1 MDVDRA
7 MDYSLIT
14 PERAAKLELL
24 IHLLTNSNRT
34 IVLCGSHGVGK
45 TTLLNA
51 FKQRTN
57 PTDLVVLL
65 QGKDN
70 LNLEQIE
77 TQLLI
82 NCPKNQT
89 LAELLD
95 SFALQQ
101 RKIIVLMDDAGLLP
115 PYLITELIEFATQH
129 NVLKL
134 VFVLTHDELAVKTY
148 SDSSV
153 EDAHIIEM
161 PPLTQTQCVD
171 FLQHLALKTT
181 LPVPKQVS
189 DDMIAE
195 LYQQTHGIPAKILDL
210 LPTLAKRRKHK
221 QQDPINV
228 GLILLLLLLLL
239 GILLFTLPKAALEPI
254 LPYLDK
260 LHP

>member
-1 MDVDRA
+1 

-24 IHLLTNSNRT
+24 IHLLSDSNRT

-51 FKQRTN
+51 FKQRAKQ
-57 PTDLVVLL
+57 TDLVVLL
-65 QGKDN
+65 QGKNN
-70 LNLEQIE
+70 LNLEHIE
-77 TQLLI
+77 TQLLV
-82 NCPKNQT
+82 NSPKHQN
-89 LAELLD
+89 LADLVD
-95 SFALQQ
+95 SFAVQQ
-101 RKIIVLMDDAGLLP
+101 RNIILLLDDAGVLP
-115 PYLITELIEFATQH
+115 PYLMTDLIEFAAQH
-129 NVLKL
+129 SVLKL

-148 SDSSV
+148 SDSAI

-161 PPLTQTQCVD
+161 PPLTQAQCVD

-181 LPVPKQVS
+181 LLVPKQVT

-195 LYQQTHGIPAKILDL
+195 LYQQTHGIPAKILEL
-210 LPTLAKRRKHK
+210 LPTWAKRKKHK
-221 QQDPINV
+221 PQDPINV
-228 GLILLLLLLLL
+228 GLILMLLLLML
-239 GILLFTLPKAALEPI
+239 GILLFTLPKAVLEPI

>member
-1 MDVDRA
+1 

-34 IVLCGSHGVGK
+34 IVLCGSKGVGK

-51 FKQRTN
+51 FRQRTN
-57 PTDLVVLL
+57 ETDLTVLI
-65 QGKDN
+65 QGKEA
-70 LNLEQIE
+70 LTLEQIE
-77 TQLLI
+77 TQVLI
-82 NCPKNQT
+82 HHPKNQT
-89 LAELLD
+89 LAELFD
-95 SFALQQ
+95 VYNAQQ
-101 RKIIVLMDDAGLLP
+101 QKIVLLIDDAGLLP
-115 PYLITELIEFATQH
+115 PYLITQLIELAAQH
-129 NVLKL
+129 TVLKL

-148 SDSSV
+148 SDSAI

-161 PPLTQTQCVD
+161 PPLTQAQCVD

-195 LYQQTHGIPAKILDL
+195 LYQQTHGIPAKILTQ
-210 LPTLAKRRKHK
+210 LPTLAKRKTHK
-221 QQDPINV
+221 PQDPINV
-228 GLILLLLLLLL
+228 GLILMLLLLML
-239 GILLFTLPKAALEPI
+239 GILLFTLPKAVLEPI

>member
-1 MDVDRA
+1 MDVERA

-14 PERAAKLELL
+14 PERVAKLELL
-24 IHLLTNSNRT
+24 IHLLNNSNRT

-51 FKQRTN
+51 FKQRSN
-57 PTDLVVLL
+57 EADLVVLI

-70 LNLEQIE
+70 LKLEQIE

-89 LAELLD
+89 LADLLD

-101 RKIIVLMDDAGLLP
+101 RKIILLMDDAGLLP
-115 PYLITELIEFATQH
+115 AYLITELIEFAAQYS
-129 NVLKL
+129 VFRL

-148 SDSSV
+148 SDSQI

-161 PPLTQTQCVD
+161 PPLTQAQCVD

-189 DDMIAE
+189 DNMIAE
-195 LYQQTHGIPAKILDL
+195 LYQQTHGIPAKILTQ
-210 LPTLAKRRKHK
+210 LPTLAKRKTHK
-221 QQDPINV
+221 PQDPINV
-228 GLILLLLLLLL
+228 GLILMLLLLML
-239 GILLFTLPKAALEPI
+239 GILLFTLPKAVLEPI